1 MIGLRSIVAFK
12 NLIRMAH
19 APQSACGLTFSANY
33 NFAFMQLFERNK
45 KPAELSSVFKRETS
59 QKGHIKSKAM
69 KHYSTKLNEN
79 AKKQSQKLKNHKG
92 LLKRVKIVAYY

>member
-1 MIGLRSIVAFK
+1 MINLRSLVAFK
-12 NLIRMAH
+12 NLIRMAY
-19 APQSACGLTFSANY
+19 APQSVCGLTFNANY

-45 KPAELSSVFKRETS
+45 KPAELSSVFKRVTT

-69 KHYSTKLNEN
+69 KKYSTKLNEN

-92 LLKRVKIVAYY
+92 LLKRVKIVPNY

>member
-1 MIGLRSIVAFK
+1 
-12 NLIRMAH
+12 MAY

-33 NFAFMQLFERNK
+33 NFAFMQLFEKNK
-45 KPAELSSVFKRETS
+45 RPEELNSVFKRVTT

-69 KHYSTKLNEN
+69 KNYSNKLNEN

-92 LLKRVKIVAYY
+92 LLKRVKIVLFY